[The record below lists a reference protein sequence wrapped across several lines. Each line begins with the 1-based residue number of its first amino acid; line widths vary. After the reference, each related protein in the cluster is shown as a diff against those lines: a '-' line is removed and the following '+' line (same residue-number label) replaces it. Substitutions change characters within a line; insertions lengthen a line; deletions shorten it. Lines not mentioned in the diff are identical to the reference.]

1 MLLRKINTTP
11 PFMKSTFLS
20 LLLSFVFS
28 LCGKSQIITGGSAI
42 ALQNDCYRLT
52 TAANALSGYAYESQ
66 SISLNDS
73 FDFSF
78 SVNLGSNPAGAD
90 GMMFVLRTSL
100 NPSQLIAGGTGGSIG
115 FTGSGLENG
124 SLGVEIDTYQN
135 NDLGDPSYDH
145 VAVFK
150 NASTN
155 HNLSNAL
162 TAAVQAASAS
172 VNIEDGNNHSFR
184 VKWDPSNLTLS
195 VYFDCDLRV
204 QYASDIVTNIFA
216 GNADVYYGFIATTG
230 GVNNQ
235 QSFCYAQSIDS
246 FLIDL
251 VNDSICKGE
260 SVQLLAGTTPA
271 SFSWSPTTGLNSS
284 SIPNPTASPN
294 LSTDYIVTANYLC
307 ESKTDTVSIHVF
319 ETDANTFSL
328 GNDTIICTPESA
340 TFDLS
345 STNYAGYLWQDGST
359 NNQYTSSVTQL
370 VSVQITDLNGC
381 TFSDQTNVEVRT
393 SPNLNLGN
401 DPVSCN
407 GDTILIQPPFPANQY
422 LWSSGATTASI
433 LVNTSGTFW
442 LEITN
447 DGICYSRDT
456 VNVET
461 VAAPPL
467 ELGNDTSIC
476 ANNAL
481 KLSASSSDADQYK
494 WSTSEQ
500 DSVIYVLDSGL
511 YWVQVKLGK
520 CFFSDSILVEPKP
533 AALLDLGI
541 DTAICRGDSLF
552 IGAQLP
558 NAERYLWSDNFEDS
572 TRYISSPGNYSVLV
586 TFENGCETIGAI
598 EISEITC
605 ATTLIM
611 PNVFSPNEDGV
622 NDFFEAY
629 ESSGINSA
637 EIRIFNRWGVRVY
650 NGTLDKTPWDG
661 TTNGRLCPAGAYFYW
676 VDYVDVYGQTLTEKG
691 SLTLIR

>member
-28 LCGKSQIITGGSAI
+28 FCGKSQIITGGSAI

-52 TAANALSGYAYESQ
+52 TAVNALSGYAYESQ
-66 SISLNDS
+66 SINLNDS

-184 VKWDPSNLTLS
+184 VNWQPSNLTLS

-204 QYASDIVTNIFA
+204 QYTNDIIANIFA

-246 FLIDL
+246 FLTDL

-260 SVQLLAGTTPA
+260 TVQLLAGTAPA

-284 SIPNPTASPN
+284 FIPNPTASPN
-294 LSTDYIVTANYLC
+294 LSTDYVVTANYLC
-307 ESKTDTVSIHVF
+307 DSKTDTVNIHVF

-328 GNDTIICTPESA
+328 GNDTIICTPETV

-359 NNQYTSSVTQL
+359 NNQYTSSTTQL

-381 TFSDQTNVEVRT
+381 TFSDQANVEVRT

-401 DPVSCN
+401 DRVSCN
-407 GDTILIQPPFPANQY
+407 GDTILLQPPFPANQY
-422 LWSSGATTASI
+422 SWSTGATGASI

-447 DGICYSRDT
+447 DGICFSRDT

-461 VAAPPL
+461 VPAPPL

-481 KLSASSSDADQYK
+481 KLSASSSNADQYK

-511 YWVQVKLGK
+511 YWVQVKLGN

-533 AALLDLGI
+533 AASLDLGI
-541 DTAICRGDSLF
+541 DTAICRGDSLL

-558 NAERYLWSDNFEDS
+558 NAESYLWSDNFQDS
-572 TRYISSPGNYSVLV
+572 TRYILSQGNYSVLV
-586 TFENGCETIGAI
+586 TFDNGCQTLGEI

-605 ATTLIM
+605 ATALIM

-622 NDFFEAY
+622 NDFFEVY

-637 EIRIFNRWGVRVY
+637 DIRIFNRWGMRVY
-650 NGTLDKTPWDG
+650 IGTLEETPWDG
-661 TTNGRLCPAGAYFYW
+661 TTHGTLCPAGVYFYW